1 MGTTRKLFSP
11 EGRSNRLHYWL
22 VGLTS
27 SFAPLLLM
35 LLLSAAVGGMH
46 RGDGIS
52 FDMADLFRNPL
63 SFGFGDSFIGAGPV
77 VSRLLYAIAAP
88 VGLAAV
94 WVFAA
99 ATIRR
104 LHDRN
109 KSGWWIFHFYVAPV
123 ALNNFA
129 ARLDFSY
136 ATLAIGLIAMALSVW
151 GCVETLFLQ
160 GTRGPNRFGADPL
173 ALPDTRPGWD
183 QQGELEFVSHSAG
196 PSPGGHVMRGHD

>member
-1 MGTTRKLFSP
+1 MGTPRKLFRP
-11 EGRSNRLHYWL
+11 EGRSSRLHYWL

-52 FDMADLFRNPL
+52 FDMADLFHNPL
-63 SFGFGDSFIGAGPV
+63 SFGFGDSFISAGPV
-77 VSRLLYAIAAP
+77 ASPLLYVIAAP
-88 VGLAAV
+88 VGLAAA

-99 ATIRR
+99 ATIRQ

-109 KSGWWIFHFYVAPV
+109 KSGWWILPFFVAPV

-129 ARLDFSY
+129 GRLDFPY
-136 ATLAIGLIAMALSVW
+136 AAFAIGLTAMVLCVW
-151 GCVETLFLQ
+151 GSVETLFLQ

-183 QQGELEFVSHSAG
+183 QQDELEFIPLSAG
-196 PSPGGHVMRGHD
+196 PSPGGYVKRGHD